1 MNNTQMQ
8 VQQWFEQYADGDGF
22 VHGVNAR
29 TLSYVLGI
37 TLDQTK
43 HSIRE
48 LIREQVIDRLTEPT
62 DEDGAF
68 VVIALAKEAELLE
81 SQY

>member
-1 MNNTQMQ
+1 MNNTQAQ
-8 VQQWFEQYADGDGF
+8 VQQWFEKYADADGF

-37 TLDQTK
+37 SIDQAK

-48 LIREQVIDRLTEPT
+48 LIRGQVIDRLTEPT